1 MKNIITFLLFT
12 VACIT
17 SQAQIDSTLI
27 QKLEEADLRPQFLGI
42 PVDGTKDD
50 MISALKAKG
59 FKYDELY
66 DHLKGQFN
74 GKDVTVLIRTNHD
87 IVDRICVD
95 YVTADES
102 QIIIQYN
109 RLLSQFLNNSKYVEF
124 VDNELIDTN
133 EDISYELIVNNK
145 IYQASFAYYPV
156 DIPLKKLSEL
166 YKARWI
172 SSRTQNYEGT
182 PLEDISEEQIESLN
196 NYVEENWDSMFK
208 LIMMTNWPNS
218 VWFNLS
224 NIGSRYSITIFYDNK
239 ANEPNGEE
247 L

>member
-1 MKNIITFLLFT
+1 MKRIITFLLFT

-124 VDNELIDTN
+124 VDNELIDTK

-172 SSRTQNYEGT
+172 SSRTHNYEGT

-196 NYVEENWDSMFK
+196 KYVEENWDSMFK
-208 LIMMTNWPNS
+208 LIMMSNWPNS